1 MLTIKG
7 IYENGEV
14 KLLTPVL
21 AKKKIDVIIT
31 FLEDVK
37 LENERKLD
45 FSKFSF
51 DKARNLLK
59 DYKGNLSDAIIEER
73 RNSR

>member
-73 RNSR
+73 RN

>member
-37 LENERKLD
+37 LENERNLD

-51 DKARNLLK
+51 DKLE
-59 DYKGNLSDAIIEER
+59 IC
-73 RNSR
+73 